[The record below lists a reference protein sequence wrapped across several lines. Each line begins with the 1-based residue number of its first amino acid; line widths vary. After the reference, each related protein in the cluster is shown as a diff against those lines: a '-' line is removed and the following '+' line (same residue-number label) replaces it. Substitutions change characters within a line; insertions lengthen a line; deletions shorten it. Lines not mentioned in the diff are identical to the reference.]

1 MEPLRGFGGDG
12 AECRYHQEDP
22 PMSHSK
28 TLTKTKHARAKS
40 VAKRSAKPERIP
52 SASTGSGTKQEA
64 VLALLR
70 EPQGTTIATI
80 MKATGWQPHSVRGFL
95 TAVVHKKLGLTLLS
109 EKPGDERIYRVVAQ
123 NVVPKRKGR
132 SARKVA

>member
-1 MEPLRGFGGDG
+1 
-12 AECRYHQEDP
+12 
-22 PMSHSK
+22 MSHSK

-52 SASTGSGTKQEA
+52 SAPTGSGTKQEA

-80 MKATGWQPHSVRGFL
+80 MKAPGWQPHSVRGFL
-95 TAVVHKKLGLTLLS
+95 TAVVRKKLGLILLS
-109 EKPGDERIYRVVAQ
+109 EKPGEERTYRIVAKD
-123 NVVPKRKGR
+123 VVPKRKGR
-132 SARKVA
+132 PGRKAA